1 MKVGVYIM
9 RRLLVLIPT
18 FLGIS
23 IITFLFMYM
32 AGDPISLIRFA
43 NPAVKPETLDAL
55 RHYYGLDQPIPVQ
68 YLMWLWKFFHLDMGV
83 SLRGGRPVNDII
95 WGLAWETVKLQLAA
109 FVLSIVVA
117 IPVAVNS
124 ARKQYSKQD
133 MLVTTASLFGICMPP
148 FWLGALL
155 ILTFSITLGWLPAG
169 GARGITPWPTIFGQN
184 PFLDEIAHL
193 ILPSVTIAYV
203 NMALFIRLLRSQML
217 EVLREDFITA
227 LRASGL
233 TDRIVIYKHALKNA
247 IRPTLTYIGIRI
259 GYIFAGAPMTETV
272 FSWPGLGYE
281 FVTSALVLDFPVV
294 MAIVMIISIMM
305 MGANLAVD
313 ICYAM
318 LDPRIRIE

>member
-1 MKVGVYIM
+1 MGKIVVYVV

-32 AGDPISLIRFA
+32 TGDPIGLIKLASPGVR
-43 NPAVKPETLDAL
+43 PEAFDAL
-55 RHYYGLDQPIPVQ
+55 RRYYGLDQPIPVQ
-68 YLMWLWKFFHLDMGV
+68 YLTWLWKFIQFDMGA
-83 SLRGGRPVNDII
+83 SLRGGRPVNQII

-109 FVLSIVVA
+109 FVLSVIVA

-133 MLVTTASLFGICMPP
+133 MCVTTVSLFGICMPP
-148 FWLGALL
+148 FWLGAML
-155 ILTFSITLGWLPAG
+155 ILIFSIMLGWLPAG
-169 GARGITPWPTIFGQN
+169 GARGITPWGGS

-193 ILPSVTIAYV
+193 ILPAATIAYV
-203 NMALFIRLLRSQML
+203 NVALFIRLLRAQML

-247 IRPTLTYIGIRI
+247 IKPMLTYMGIRI

-272 FSWPGLGYE
+272 FSWPGLGFK
-281 FVTSALVLDFPVV
+281 FVTAATILDFPVV
-294 MAIVMIISIMM
+294 MAIVMIMSIMM

-313 ICYAM
+313 LCYGM